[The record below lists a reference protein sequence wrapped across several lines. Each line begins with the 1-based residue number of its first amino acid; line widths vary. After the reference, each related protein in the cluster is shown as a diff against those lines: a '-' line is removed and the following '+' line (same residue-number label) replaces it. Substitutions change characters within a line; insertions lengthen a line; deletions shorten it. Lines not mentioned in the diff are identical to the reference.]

1 MTEGKTEKCWKGSK
15 KKKINI
21 ESGNLLEKK
30 NKKMRERERGRERE
44 KGLFG

>member
-1 MTEGKTEKCWKGSK
+1 LKKREEEKVTEGKTEKCWKGSK

-30 NKKMRERERGRERE
+30 NKK
-44 KGLFG
+44 